1 MDWFRNGQK
10 LDSSRALGVRILK
23 QYSISKRTFT
33 SNLRIDRS
41 RMEDGGTYVCRT
53 SNMQIASTKVHV
65 LNGKKLNMN
74 LLP

>member
-1 MDWFRNGQK
+1 
-10 LDSSRALGVRILK
+10 
-23 QYSISKRTFT
+23 
-33 SNLRIDRS
+33 
-41 RMEDGGTYVCRT
+41 MEDGGTYVCRT